1 MQEIN
6 LTDVKPDLKKVLV
19 IGHEGVGKTNFIKT
33 MPRPIYLFSFDKGY
47 QTLAGE
53 DKMTV
58 GLCMDDDRYKPHAY
72 ADFSLKFDQLTKGL
86 KYKNKDGS
94 EEPYKTVA
102 IDSISFLS
110 TFLFDH
116 LQRLNNNID
125 KPGGY
130 AVYGAVKSKLQDVL
144 NRAIL
149 VTEYVVVT
157 ALLDTDK
164 DEDTGELFFVPSV
177 VGSIKTEIGAWFD
190 AVFYMT
196 VDKNPTTGAK
206 VYKMLTVGDRRQKAK
221 LRLPSSLSRL
231 IAASEEPDFGALMA
245 KLNNQQPTTTK

>member
-1 MQEIN
+1 MQELN
-6 LTDVKPDLKKVLV
+6 TVDVKPDLKKVLV

-33 MPRPIYLFSFDKGY
+33 MPKPIYIFSFDKGY

-53 DKMTV
+53 DKITV
-58 GLCMDDDRYKPHAY
+58 GVCMDDDRYKPHAY
-72 ADFSLKFDQLTKGL
+72 SDFALKFEALQKGL

-94 EEPYKTVA
+94 EEAYKTIA
-102 IDSISFLS
+102 IDSVSFLS

-130 AVYGAVKSKLQDVL
+130 AVYGAVKSKLQDIL
-144 NRAIL
+144 NRAIMIS
-149 VTEYVVVT
+149 EYVVVT

-177 VGSIKTEIGAWFD
+177 VGSTKNEMGAWFD
-190 AVFYMT
+190 AVFFMT

-221 LRLPSSLSRL
+221 LRVPSSLAKL
-231 IAASEEPDFGALMA
+231 VAASEEPDFGALIA
-245 KLNNQQPTTTK
+245 KLNAPAK